1 MQKNLFSHP
10 FSRIMLQINI
20 APNDN
25 LEKAL
30 KQLKK
35 KFKRTKTLE
44 ELRERKQFIKP
55 SVKRRKQI
63 IKAKYVEQLK
73 SQNN

>member
-1 MQKNLFSHP
+1 
-10 FSRIMLQINI
+10 MLQINI

-55 SVKRRKQI
+55 SVRRRKQI
-63 IKAKYVEQLK
+63 IKARYVEHLK
-73 SQNN
+73 SQNI

>member
-1 MQKNLFSHP
+1 
-10 FSRIMLQINI
+10 MLQINI